1 MDGKIIFKVYQIAAC
16 ICLSANKY
24 DYERHKE
31 KNTKPSSQ
39 SWLLG
44 SAWISSHSVISL
56 GTPVIAAPS
65 PGNENFGKAT
75 VFPSPYLTAF
85 HSSPLGHKPH
95 SCCVIII
102 SSSFIISFI
111 ITNIIINNIVLLIS
125 VKTLSLTK
133 WVPLWPLG

>member
-56 GTPVIAAPS
+56 GTPVIAGLPWKR
-65 PGNENFGKAT
+65 EFCKAT
-75 VFPSPYLTAF
+75 VFRPFLSAFQSPQPFGTQAKFMLDGR
-85 HSSPLGHKPH
+85 HS
-95 SCCVIII
+95 VEMI
-102 SSSFIISFI
+102 STSKKS
-111 ITNIIINNIVLLIS
+111 LQCLILIHDQKS
-125 VKTLSLTK
+125 
-133 WVPLWPLG
+133 

>member
-65 PGNENFGKAT
+65 PGNENFGKSHCVSQSISDCISLQPFGTQAT
-75 VFPSPYLTAF
+75 FMLRHHHQQQLHHQLHHHQHHHQQHRP
-85 HSSPLGHKPH
+85 PH
-95 SCCVIII
+95 FS
-102 SSSFIISFI
+102 
-111 ITNIIINNIVLLIS
+111 
-125 VKTLSLTK
+125 
-133 WVPLWPLG
+133 